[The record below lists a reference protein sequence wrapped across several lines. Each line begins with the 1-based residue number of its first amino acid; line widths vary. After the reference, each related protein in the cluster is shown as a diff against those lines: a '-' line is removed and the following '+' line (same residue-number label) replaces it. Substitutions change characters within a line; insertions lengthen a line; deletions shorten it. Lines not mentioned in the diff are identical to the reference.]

1 MFLEY
6 NNCKIHLSI
15 SESNYLK
22 NNLDKNS
29 SYKDVKNIVENLYYN
44 SNKRYFREK
53 HIKEISINLYQD
65 LLLSESNLGRN
76 LQTAKTSKLSGDNSG
91 VITPS
96 EVLSFNDIV
105 NTEIGT
111 CTSSGSD
118 IVTLYFDNNTTETIY
133 CDSPEHGRII
143 INQILTKNM

>member
-6 NNCKIHLSI
+6 NNCKIYLTNP
-15 SESNYLK
+15 ESNYLK
-22 NNLDKNS
+22 NNLNNNYSFKN
-29 SYKDVKNIVENLYYN
+29 VKNAVEKLLYN
-44 SNKRYFREK
+44 TDKRYFRES
-53 HIKEISINLYQD
+53 HIEEISINLYQD

-76 LQTAKTSKLSGDNSG
+76 LQTSRTSKLSGDNSG

-96 EVLSFNDIV
+96 EVLTFNGIV

-118 IVTLYFDNNTTETIY
+118 IVILYFDNNTKKTIY